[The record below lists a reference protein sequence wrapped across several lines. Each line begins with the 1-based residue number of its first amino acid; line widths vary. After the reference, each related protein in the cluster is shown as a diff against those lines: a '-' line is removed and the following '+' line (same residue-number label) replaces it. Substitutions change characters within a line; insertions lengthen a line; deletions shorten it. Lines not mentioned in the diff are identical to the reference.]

1 MRLPYG
7 ITASG
12 RMRAGK
18 SVSITLVSQMDIDLE
33 AVIAGSAPF
42 TLCLR
47 KGKPVRISKK
57 LISAADKG

>member
-1 MRLPYG
+1 
-7 ITASG
+7 
-12 RMRAGK
+12 MRAGK